1 MTEEKDINIKD
12 KIIEKTIK
20 IEEIPKIN
28 PSTISKIILND
39 GTILVVETNSM
50 TNKENE
56 IKNFNDIGASDNL
69 KTKKE
74 KKLFSY
80 VEWDFPN
87 TKKSF
92 QRNSISEL
100 IGQNTNDNNNEKNE
114 NNNKRENSRDSAIN
128 RNIKIKNYSFYE
140 SKHLS
145 NKKNNNNNNSE
156 IEYKNSSCFIKND
169 NLKEIENNVNMNEE
183 EKKEN
188 ENEKN
193 VSNIDNC
200 TNKISNIEKQEELVN
215 INNSDQKDLNIK
227 EQDNMNNCSNKNK
240 KDNLSFNE
248 KIKLIKYGLLE
259 NDNDFNSSLMGLK
272 NDEKDN
278 NIQKINKIKPL
289 NIEID
294 KNKNKNQEDIN
305 KQFNKLL
312 QKFNENK
319 KENNKKLYEDNNYL
333 LYKTKGKDN
342 SLSGLNDDIN
352 KLNNFINRGKYNNIN
367 NLKQENNKG
376 NSYRDLNERINQLR
390 KKTLNNSLVNYLP
403 IRNSNSK
410 LLVLPSN
417 F

>member
-1 MTEEKDINIKD
+1 MNEEKDIKIKD

-28 PSTISKIILND
+28 PKTISKIILND

-50 TNKENE
+50 ANKENE
-56 IKNFNDIGASDNL
+56 LKNINDIGASDNL

-100 IGQNTNDNNNEKNE
+100 IAQNTNDNNEKNE

-145 NKKNNNNNNSE
+145 NKKINNNNSE

-169 NLKEIENNVNMNEE
+169 NFKEIETNNNDGEKKEIENNVN
-183 EKKEN
+183 
-188 ENEKN
+188 N
-193 VSNIDNC
+193 VDNP
-200 TNKISNIEKQEELVN
+200 TNNKISNIEKQEELVD
-215 INNSDQKDLNIK
+215 INNSEQKDLNIK
-227 EQDNMNNCSNKNK
+227 EQENINNCSNKNK
-240 KDNLSFNE
+240 KDNLSFGE

-259 NDNDFNSSLMGLK
+259 NDTDFNSSLMGLK

-278 NIQKINKIKPL
+278 NSIQKINKIKPL
-289 NIEID
+289 NIDLD

-319 KENNKKLYEDNNYL
+319 KENNKKMFEDNSYL
-333 LYKTKGKDN
+333 LYKTKGKDS
-342 SLSGLNDDIN
+342 SLSGLNGDIN
-352 KLNNFINRGKYNNIN
+352 QLNNFINRGKYNNIN
-367 NLKQENNKG
+367 SKKENNKG

-390 KKTLNNSLVNYLP
+390 KKTLSNNFINFIP
-403 IRNSNSK
+403 TRNSNSK

>member
-1 MTEEKDINIKD
+1 MNEEKDLNKKD

-50 TNKENE
+50 ENKENE
-56 IKNFNDIGASDNL
+56 LKNINDIGASDNL

-87 TKKSF
+87 TKKSY

-100 IGQNTNDNNNEKNE
+100 IGQNTNDNNNNEKNE
-114 NNNKRENSRDSAIN
+114 NINKRENSRDSAIK
-128 RNIKIKNYSFYE
+128 RNIKSKNYSFYE
-140 SKHLS
+140 SKHVS
-145 NKKNNNNNNSE
+145 NKKKNNNNSE

-169 NLKEIENNVNMNEE
+169 NFKEIENNINDG
-183 EKKEN
+183 EK

-193 VSNIDNC
+193 INNIDNSSN
-200 TNKISNIEKQEELVN
+200 NKISNIEKQEELVN
-215 INNSDQKDLNIK
+215 INNSEQKDLNIK
-227 EQDNMNNCSNKNK
+227 EQENMNNCSNKNK
-240 KDNLSFNE
+240 KDNLSFGE

-272 NDEKDN
+272 NDDKDN

-289 NIEID
+289 NIDLD

-319 KENNKKLYEDNNYL
+319 KENNKKMFEDNSYL
-333 LYKTKGKDN
+333 LYKTKGKDS

-352 KLNNFINRGKYNNIN
+352 QLNNFINRGKYNNIN
-367 NLKQENNKG
+367 SKKENNKG

-390 KKTLNNSLVNYLP
+390 KKTLSNNLINFMP
-403 IRNSNSK
+403 TRNSNSK
-410 LLVLPSN
+410 FLVLPSN

>member
-1 MTEEKDINIKD
+1 MNEAKDLNIKD

-39 GTILVVETNSM
+39 GTILVVEANSM
-50 TNKENE
+50 SNKENE
-56 IKNFNDIGASDNL
+56 LKNINDIGASDNL

-128 RNIKIKNYSFYE
+128 RNIKSKNYSFYE
-140 SKHLS
+140 SKHVS
-145 NKKNNNNNNSE
+145 NKKINNNNSE

-169 NLKEIENNVNMNEE
+169 NSKEIENNINDG
-183 EKKEN
+183 EKEI
-188 ENEKN
+188 EKN
-193 VSNIDNC
+193 VNNNDNSSN
-200 TNKISNIEKQEELVN
+200 NKIPNIEKQEELVN
-215 INNSDQKDLNIK
+215 INNSEQKDLNIK

-240 KDNLSFNE
+240 KDNLSFGE

-259 NDNDFNSSLMGLK
+259 NDTDFNSSLMGLK

-289 NIEID
+289 NI
-294 KNKNKNQEDIN
+294 QEDIN

-319 KENNKKLYEDNNYL
+319 KENNKKMFEDNSYL

-352 KLNNFINRGKYNNIN
+352 QLNNFINRGKYNNIN
-367 NLKQENNKG
+367 SKKENNKG

-390 KKTLNNSLVNYLP
+390 KKTLSNNLINFIP
-403 IRNSNSK
+403 TRNSNSK